1 MRHISYELYIVS
13 YPGERQVGGGGTCS
27 KLVKMR
33 DAGSL
38 KKPRKDNV
46 SELCG
51 PSFLYVKS

>member
-46 SELCG
+46 SEL
-51 PSFLYVKS
+51 